1 MWSKKR
7 HVIVMGKESILRCGF
22 FRLVEQECNKQGHL
36 ILYPDSHPY
45 LCING
50 IAGAFE
56 EFNLGIICL
65 GYDDFFPD
73 WFCRFLALLRQTN
86 GNVLIFRDSHK
97 LLGRRKKSLLE
108 RVCFLEPILDVSM
121 PVDYISF
128 LIEQFIVKQHSLSGG
143 CRISDREISVI
154 DGFINGVDAASHSAC
169 LGIATQTLYQHRKN
183 CANKLGVRN
192 LKELLRF

>member
-22 FRLVEQECNKQGHL
+22 FWLVEEECRKKEHL
-36 ILYPDSHPY
+36 TFYSDSHPY
-45 LCING
+45 VCINS
-50 IAGAFE
+50 IAGNFE
-56 EFNLGIICL
+56 QPSLGIICL
-65 GYDDFFPD
+65 GYDDFFPV

-108 RVCFLEPILDVSM
+108 RVCCLEHILDVSM

-128 LIEQFIVKQHSLSGG
+128 LLEQYIVKQRSLSQV
-143 CRISDREISVI
+143 CRISAREISVI
-154 DGFINGVDAASHSAC
+154 DGFIKGTDAACHSAM
-169 LGIATQTLYQHRKN
+169 LGIDTQTLYQHRKN